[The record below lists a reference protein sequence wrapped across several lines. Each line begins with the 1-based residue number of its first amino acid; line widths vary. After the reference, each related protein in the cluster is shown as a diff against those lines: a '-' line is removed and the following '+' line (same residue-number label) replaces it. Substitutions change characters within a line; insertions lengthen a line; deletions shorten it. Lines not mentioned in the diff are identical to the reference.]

1 MIKRVAVV
9 ILNWNGLDYLKKFL
23 PAVLKHNTVYSEI
36 YLADNNSTDDS
47 IAFVQSNYP
56 EIKIIKNQKNSG
68 FAQGY
73 NDALKNINA
82 EYYVLL
88 NSDVRV
94 TDDWINPII
103 TMMDK
108 DSSIAACQPKIRSF
122 NQPDYFEY
130 AGAAGGFIDK
140 LGFPFCRGRIFDTV
154 EKDDGQYDDVK
165 EVFWASGACLF
176 IRSELFHLVNGFDG
190 DFFAH
195 MEEIDLCWRLKN
207 LGYKIMYCPY
217 SVVFH
222 VGGGTLQYLN
232 PKKTYLNFRNNLY
245 LLFKNLPLKQLF
257 QKIFVRM
264 LFDGLAAIQF
274 LVKGEL
280 KHFIAILKAHRDFY
294 LSLSILVA
302 KRRNKIKRN
311 NFQQVYRRSIVLQY
325 FLGRKK
331 LFTKLN
337 LN

>member
-23 PAVLKHNTVYSEI
+23 PTVLKHNIDYSEI

-47 IAFVQSNYP
+47 VAFVQGNYP
-56 EIKIIKNQKNSG
+56 QIKIIKNEINSG

-73 NDALKNINA
+73 NDALLNIKA

-108 DSSIAACQPKIRSF
+108 DTSIAACQPKIRSF

-130 AGAAGGFIDK
+130 AGAGGGFIDN
-140 LGFPFCRGRIFDTV
+140 LGFPFCRGRIFDTI

-176 IRSELFHLVNGFDG
+176 VRSELFHKVNGFDG

-257 QKIFVRM
+257 QKIFIRM
-264 LFDGLAAIQF
+264 LFDGIAAIRF
-274 LVKGEL
+274 LVKGEV
-280 KHFIAILKAHRDFY
+280 KHFNAVLKAHLDFY
-294 LSLSILVA
+294 LSFNNLIA
-302 KRRNKIKRN
+302 KRRKKIKRN
-311 NFQQVYRRSIVLQY
+311 DFQQVYRGSIVFQY
-325 FLGRKK
+325 FARKRK
-331 LFTKLN
+331 VFSKLN
-337 LN
+337 FK